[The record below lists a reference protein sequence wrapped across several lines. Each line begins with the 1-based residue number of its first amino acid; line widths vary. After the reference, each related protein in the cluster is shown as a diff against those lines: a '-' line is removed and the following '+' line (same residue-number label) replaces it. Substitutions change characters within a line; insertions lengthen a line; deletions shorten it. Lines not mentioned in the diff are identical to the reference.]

1 MRIDQAPMLKHV
13 LPTRASTFVALAVLV
28 LTVWT
33 LASTAEAGSVELQVF
48 APKDGTVAGVEG
60 RGWFVDLR
68 ARFDGDLASTGVS
81 IKTAPPGGTGA
92 AANFPGLVVL
102 VSSAKAGAGQNLA
115 NLFNIIGVTDRDEAD
130 RDDTEIWAT
139 WIIGAANF
147 GDNGTLTESRLFV
160 AVVDGLAPNVVIDKN
175 GDGIFD
181 EKDLELM
188 GFDVISDVVK
198 RHFIVN
204 GF

>member
-1 MRIDQAPMLKHV
+1 MRIDQAPMLQHV
-13 LPTRASTFVALAVLV
+13 LPARVRIFAALAVLL

-48 APKDGTVAGVEG
+48 APKDGTLAGVAG

-68 ARFDGDLASTGVS
+68 ARFDGNLASTGVS
-81 IKTAPPGGTGA
+81 IITSPVD
-92 AANFPGLVVL
+92 ANARSAFPGLVVL
-102 VSSAKAGAGQNLA
+102 VSSAEAGAGKNFA
-115 NLFNIIGVTDRDEAD
+115 IAFNIIGVTDRDG
-130 RDDTEIWAT
+130 DDTEIWAT
-139 WIIGAANF
+139 WIIGAAKF
-147 GDNGTLTESRLFV
+147 GAAGTLTESRLFV
-160 AVVDGLAPNVVIDKN
+160 AVVDGDAPNVVEDKN

-188 GFDVISDVVK
+188 GFDVISNVVK
-198 RHFIVN
+198 RDFIVN

>member
-1 MRIDQAPMLKHV
+1 MRIDQAPMLQHV
-13 LPTRASTFVALAVLV
+13 LPARVRIFAALAVL
-28 LTVWT
+28 LLMVWT

-48 APKDGTVAGVEG
+48 APKDGTLAGVAG

-68 ARFDGDLASTGVS
+68 ARFDGDFASTGVS
-81 IKTAPPGGTGA
+81 IRTSPVDANAPSA
-92 AANFPGLVVL
+92 FPGLVVL
-102 VSSAKAGAGQNLA
+102 VSSAKAGAGKNFA
-115 NLFNIIGVTDRDEAD
+115 KAFNIIGVTDRDEATGN
-130 RDDTEIWAT
+130 DTEIWAT

-147 GDNGTLTESRLFV
+147 GDAGTLTESRLFV
-160 AVVDGLAPNVVIDKN
+160 AVVDGVAPDAVTDMNH
-175 GDGIFD
+175 DGIFD

-188 GFDVISDVVK
+188 GFDVISSVVK